1 MIAANLKYLRKKKHI
16 SQQEL
21 ADAIGIPRTT
31 LGDYERGKTEPNL
44 EMLVKLSEYF
54 DVKIDELIR
63 KNLSHQDYE
72 ILRNKDFRVLA
83 ISVDTDNRENI
94 ELVDSKAE
102 AGYLE
107 SFGDPEYIRDLPKI
121 SFPNIP
127 EGSFRGF
134 EIHGDSMLPVE
145 SGSIIICSYIENLA
159 DIKEDRTYVVVSK
172 NEGLV
177 YKRVKVN
184 HAEKQLTLCS
194 DNEVYLPYRID
205 FVDIDEI
212 WQYYAHL
219 SFTDTK
225 TTFNYFLEEKLND
238 IQKKLN
244 EVHNKVIDDTH

>member
-1 MIAANLKYLRKKKHI
+1 MIAINLKYLRKKKHI

-21 ADAIGIPRTT
+21 AEAMGIPRTT
-31 LGDYERGKTEPNL
+31 LGDYERGKTEPNV
-44 EMLVKLSEYF
+44 EMLIKLAEYF

-72 ILRNKDFRVLA
+72 IIRNKDFRVLA
-83 ISVDTDNRENI
+83 ISVNESNRENI

-107 SFGDPEYIRDLPKI
+107 SFQDPEYIRDLPKI
-121 SFPNIP
+121 HFPSIP

-134 EIHGDSMLPVE
+134 EIHGDSMLPIE
-145 SGSIIICSYIENLA
+145 SGSIVICSYVERLS
-159 DIKEDRTYVVVSK
+159 DMKDDRTYVVVSK

-177 YKRVKVN
+177 YKRIRMDGN
-184 HAEKQLTLCS
+184 NKQLMLYS
-194 DNEVYLPYRID
+194 DNDVYLPYKID
-205 FVDIDEI
+205 FMDIDEV

-219 SFTDTK
+219 SFTDSK
-225 TTFNYFLEEKLND
+225 ITFNYILEEKLND

-244 EVHNKVIDDTH
+244 EVHQKVVNE